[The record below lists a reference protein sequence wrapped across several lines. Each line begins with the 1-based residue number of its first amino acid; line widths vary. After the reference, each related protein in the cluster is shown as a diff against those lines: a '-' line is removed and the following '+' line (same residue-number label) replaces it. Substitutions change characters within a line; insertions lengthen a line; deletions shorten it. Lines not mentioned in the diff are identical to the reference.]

1 MLLGNLRAF
10 INKIKAQQ
18 AESESSAGVFGM
30 TSDET
35 QSPIQPDSSSSLL
48 HREEQRQQFNE
59 GEYISNDQKSMTER
73 REDALMQGELNNLL
87 ENGDDYWNSGTG
99 FLGKLGMDFGDSGRG
114 ERLFHELNKLGLKSK
129 KENYAFINQE
139 LKNAGLDY
147 QLSSELLE
155 EEREKRQEG
164 GIAIDEQMN
173 ELMLE
178 EEAIPLETAEE
189 SVETMLPDEE
199 MEDNYVDFVIDEAL
213 DEEEEQ
219 YLLDRLNEDSQLSII
234 FDKVVE
240 TASEFVGSGLIEGQ
254 GSAVSDSIPARLS
267 DGEFVMTSKATE
279 QIGSDTLQELMD
291 LAEQEAEGGRQT
303 IAIGG
308 LAKAEGSAI
317 LSGVSEDERGIAMKN
332 KEAMRLLDPR
342 LSLFAS

>member
-1 MLLGNLRAF
+1 MPN
-10 INKIKAQQ
+10 
-18 AESESSAGVFGM
+18 
-30 TSDET
+30 
-35 QSPIQPDSSSSLL
+35 
-48 HREEQRQQFNE
+48 NE
-59 GEYISNDQKSMTER
+59 KSMTER
-73 REDALMQGELNNLL
+73 REDALVRGELNNLL
-87 ENGDDYWNSGTG
+87 EHGDPYWNRGTG
-99 FLGKLGMDFGDSGRG
+99 FFGKLRMDFGASGRG

-155 EEREKRQEG
+155 EERERRQEG

-178 EEAIPLETAEE
+178 EEAIPLEIAEE
-189 SVETMLPDEE
+189 PVETMLPDEE

-240 TASEFVGSGLIEGQ
+240 TASEFSGSGLIEGP

-267 DGEFVMTSKATE
+267 DGEFVMTSKAADQLGPE
-279 QIGSDTLQELMD
+279 NLQDLMEI
-291 LAEQEAEGGRQT
+291 AETDADQEEERRIVQAGGYVQEEEIEEEAVQPIVSEKVLPTGR
-303 IAIGG
+303 I
-308 LAKAEGSAI
+308 LPESEVSKRAKANADI
-317 LSGVSEDERGIAMKN
+317 LN
-332 KEAMRLLDPR
+332 PR
-342 LSLFAS
+342 MSLFSS